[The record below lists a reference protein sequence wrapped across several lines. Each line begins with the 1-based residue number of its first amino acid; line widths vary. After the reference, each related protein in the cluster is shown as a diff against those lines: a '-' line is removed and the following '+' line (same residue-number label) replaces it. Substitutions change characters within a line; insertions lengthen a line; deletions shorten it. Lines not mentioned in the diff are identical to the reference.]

1 MQTKAMPFS
10 VKSKV
15 WVEDENGKPL
25 LGQGRIQILLAVEET
40 GSLNAAAKALGMSY
54 RGAWCRISNTE
65 QRLGVRLLERTVG
78 GKAGGG
84 SHLTPLAR
92 TIIERFEKLQ
102 KAVEKEA
109 DRLFEDFFDTRTF
122 SRGQNRA
129 EKGN

>member
-1 MQTKAMPFS
+1 MQTKVMPFS

-25 LGQGRIQILLAVEET
+25 LGNGRIQILLAVEET

-54 RGAWCRISNTE
+54 RGAWCRIANTE
-65 QRLGVRLLERTVG
+65 KRLGAQLLERTAG
-78 GKAGGG
+78 GKSGGG

-102 KAVEKEA
+102 RAVEKEA
-109 DRLFEDFFDTRTF
+109 DRLFEDFFQILG
-122 SRGQNRA
+122 RGQERSG
-129 EKGN
+129 KST